1 MSDSE
6 VPVGGTSSIEVH
18 DDPERSRYGARLGS
32 AGMTEGL
39 EAPPVAGFAAYRL
52 RGEPTSIVV
61 FTHTEVD
68 PAYEG
73 KGVGSA
79 LARAALDDVRARG
92 LGVVAICP
100 FISAYI
106 RRHPEYADLL
116 R

>member
-1 MSDSE
+1 MSEPSGTPRVE
-6 VPVGGTSSIEVH
+6 VR
-18 DDPERSRYGARLGS
+18 DNPERSRYEARLGD
-32 AGMTEGL
+32 A
-39 EAPPVAGFAAYRL
+39 VAGFAAYRL
-52 RGEPTSIVV
+52 RGEPTDIVV

-73 KGVGSA
+73 QGVGSA
-79 LARAALDDVRARG
+79 LARAALEDVRARR
-92 LGVVAICP
+92 LGVVAMCP